1 MPPSTLRTNILLSVS
16 GIEIEPECV
25 VKYRH
30 IRAEK
35 GTLYEPGNEETV
47 EIDGITVIVD
57 GKEHPLPYWLV
68 DQLGE
73 AGLIAECLADWRGE
87 DERAREEAAEF
98 RRAEL
103 HSVAAE

>member
-1 MPPSTLRTNILLSVS
+1 MPLSTLRTNVLITVA

-30 IRAEK
+30 VR
-35 GTLYEPGNEETV
+35 GSRSTHYEPGSAETV
-47 EIDGITVIVD
+47 EIEDITVIVD
-57 GKEHPLPYWLV
+57 GKEHHLPYWLV

-87 DERAREEAAEF
+87 DERAREDAAEF
-98 RRAEL
+98 RRAEMRG
-103 HSVAAE
+103 AAA